1 LYAAFNEASQALI
14 STSCFL
20 KGRVVCPGVVIAL
33 TQIDSQQNPVMS
45 IDSIGSTYNLGRFL
59 GLGYGQSV
67 LEDKTF

>member
-1 LYAAFNEASQALI
+1 M
-14 STSCFL
+14 
-20 KGRVVCPGVVIAL
+20 CPGVVIAL

-45 IDSIGSTYNLGRFL
+45 IDSIGSTYNLDRFL